1 MGTVSQWVI
10 KGKESF
16 PTVVRGRQDSR
27 TTVREVAVLEDGA
40 RKPRAEACGWSLEAG
55 KGKTMDALLKPP
67 G

>member
-1 MGTVSQWVI
+1 MGTVSPRVI
-10 KGKESF
+10 KGRESF

-27 TTVREVAVLEDGA
+27 RTVREVAVLEDEA

-55 KGKTMDALLKPP
+55 KGEKMDALLKPP